1 MGTGMKIVLV
11 LIIIG
16 AIFIVLQV
24 TGLLQI
30 VIDAVMGIFQGI
42 IDAIMGLFPH

>member
-1 MGTGMKIVLV
+1 MKIVLV